1 MDLKLS
7 PELQA
12 KLDRLAAQQGR
23 DVPSLIEEAIAR
35 LVDYDEWFLRQVAKG
50 VAAAEEGDLLEDT
63 DVGQRLEEF
72 IRRTQRR
79 S

>member
-7 PELQA
+7 PEWQA

-23 DVPSLIEEAIAR
+23 DVQSLIQEAIER
-35 LVDYDEWFLRQVAKG
+35 LVDYDAWFLRQVAKG

-63 DVGQRLEEF
+63 DVGQRLGEF

>member
-12 KLDRLAAQQGR
+12 KLERLAAQQGC
-23 DVPSLIEEAIAR
+23 DVQSLIQGAIER

-63 DVGQRLEEF
+63 DVGQRLGEF